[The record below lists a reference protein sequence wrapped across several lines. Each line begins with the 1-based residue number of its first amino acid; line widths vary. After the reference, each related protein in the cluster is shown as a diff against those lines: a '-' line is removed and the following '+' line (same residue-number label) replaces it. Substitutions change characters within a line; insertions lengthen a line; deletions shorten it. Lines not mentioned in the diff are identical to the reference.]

1 MGGGCGRPR
10 RRPPGR
16 RGRPRPGWSSGTR
29 SARVTSSASLS
40 LGAIPTAGRQGAR
53 CGAAFSRSSMVTYR
67 AVARVSKSASTGP
80 PGSTLGSQRRSG
92 HPRPPP
98 TPLGID
104 RLVGDACRPAAVAI
118 LDPSLGQVQ
127 LPVDHG
133 VPVSLAYTPRRRP
146 GRSRRGR
153 RCRCTGA
160 APHRGGALLEVAGL
174 VHHQHHLE
182 VAERLDQVGAHE
194 RPGPSAAPPGRTG
207 PRPDPATPLAL
218 PASGQGQPPG
228 CGRRP
233 PSELRLSSQ
242 QRIINGGRPRL
253 LPGPASPDQPGNDL
267 RLEYWPLTS
276 AYGSW
281 VMARSSAGALRRTRM
296 FISTNHRVI
305 TVGKMMVRILVTVVG
320 SPAAWIRPRT
330 MAR

>member
-29 SARVTSSASLS
+29 SARVTSSASPS

-53 CGAAFSRSSMVTYR
+53 YGAAFSRSSMVTYS

-80 PGSTLGSQRRSG
+80 PGSTLGSQRRSWAPSASSHTPWNRSSSRG
-92 HPRPPP
+92 CLPPSSGRDPRSIPWAGTAPGRSWRARSRWH
-98 TPLGID
+98 TPG
-104 RLVGDACRPAAVAI
+104 
-118 LDPSLGQVQ
+118 
-127 LPVDHG
+127 
-133 VPVSLAYTPRRRP
+133 RRRP

-174 VHHQHHLE
+174 VHHQHRLE
-182 VAERLDQVGAHE
+182 VAERLAQVGAHE

-207 PRPDPATPLAL
+207 PRPDPATPLAP

-253 LPGPASPDQPGNDL
+253 LPGPASPDQPGHDL
-267 RLEYWPLTS
+267 RLEY
-276 AYGSW
+276 
-281 VMARSSAGALRRTRM
+281 
-296 FISTNHRVI
+296 
-305 TVGKMMVRILVTVVG
+305 
-320 SPAAWIRPRT
+320 
-330 MAR
+330 